1 MGKEKI
7 NINYFSFY
15 YLSKKEEKINIFQYA
30 PLGHEDKLLS
40 LSGVKNPGLLGN
52 WFWQVRLVAR
62 RSLISSE
69 NCCAVCYA
77 CCKS

>member
-1 MGKEKI
+1 MGREKI

-15 YLSKKEEKINIFQYA
+15 YLSKKEKKINIFQHA

-52 WFWQVRLVAR
+52 WFWRVGLVAC
-62 RSLISSE
+62 RSLINSE